1 MTNFTAA
8 PKDPMRFRG
17 FKIEQFEDGKF
28 GIKISKDY
36 MYAVDESIDKIK
48 TVINEL
54 IDRWEEQEALA
65 AMAENKK

>member
-36 MYAVDESIDKIK
+36 VYAESIDKIK

-65 AMAENKK
+65 VMAKNKK

>member
-28 GIKISKDY
+28 GIKIGKDY
-36 MYAVDESIDKIK
+36 VYAESIDKIK

-65 AMAENKK
+65 VMAKNKK